1 MLLLTRQLGMGGHS
15 IDRSHLSYLPLGNF
29 HNKKKYCYQ
38 LGCKKVSEHGHL
50 RQWYKGQKYQLENGT
65 LTKWREEMMIATFG
79 VKWTWDPSI
88 HDVEIYGVRY
98 YDFIHDDCR
107 KVAQR
112 FREKR

>member
-1 MLLLTRQLGMGGHS
+1 MKP
-15 IDRSHLSYLPLGNF
+15 LS
-29 HNKKKYCYQ
+29 NKTNSPVKKTKTQ
-38 LGCKKVSEHGHL
+38 GVNPFDSFSFTPAALSSKTN
-50 RQWYKGQKYQLENGT
+50 ENVYV
-65 LTKWREEMMIATFG
+65 WREEMMIATFG